1 MIIILFL
8 ILVLLLEIRSRKKL
22 KDVTHALELRN
33 EILAHEADCWRA
45 MCKKNTVTVG
55 VQVRLPVPLADLCE
69 KNEECMSDVCNV
81 ATRALSNKIAECL
94 APELECI
101 IRANYSRLKSC
112 SVHTCGLLDLRIPLV
127 RADIESIEVYY
138 CDPVS
143 RTSTPLRSRHQIE
156 MEYLGRTYS
165 LNKDLEKQM
174 PTLEQ
179 TISALKNKCFHGV
192 NLE

>member
-33 EILAHEADCWRA
+33 EILAHEVDHWMG
-45 MCKKNTVTVG
+45 MCKKNTVVIG
-55 VQVRLPVPLADLCE
+55 VQVRLPVSPADLCE
-69 KNEECMSDVCNV
+69 KNKQCMSDVCNV

-127 RADIESIEVYY
+127 RADIEGIEVYY
-138 CDPVS
+138 CDPVF

-156 MEYLGRTYS
+156 MEHLGRIYS
-165 LNKDLEKQM
+165 LNKDLE
-174 PTLEQ
+174 
-179 TISALKNKCFHGV
+179 NKC
-192 NLE
+192 LL